1 MKISLAPQQYF
12 DLDGKPL
19 VAGRLKIHL
28 HGSDTLADT
37 FILSGNDFV
46 EGPNPVILDNAGE
59 QQNTIFM
66 EAAIYDI
73 EVEKLDNGQYAKISD
88 FQFGFVMPSAKN
100 DTIVEGIAGL
110 EQADP
115 ELGFVSVVGY
125 DGTTYAGQRTYMWD
139 SQCTEEADGGC
150 IIASDVSD
158 RGRWLLLSDLRELP
172 CTYYGIEAGRESN
185 ISAFLTYLPVV
196 GTYGIFMPPVPRFVQ
211 GTYTSEGTIS
221 SLKTISFDQG
231 AKFTKLKFSCIGV
244 EITEPVNDYVADFL
258 FLHQAYAESSWF
270 RTVKSFWSC
279 GAAELHQSRTNHFEN
294 TNLGSGATGV
304 AYCKITG
311 SPITMT
317 GTGNL
322 LITHCDIADRTISTN
337 WYCTFQDMVLTDRW
351 FADSNWNIGQSTS
364 YRQYANTGATNVLD
378 IANFQNA
385 NVYVLWAAAWGLTA
399 LNLRNRDIGTIDT
412 SMPFVAIS
420 NANINEAHFDNN
432 ITLSNVM
439 CPNLNFENSN
449 IAVITK
455 DCNATVN
462 TASCKTWQDRDSSF
476 ALGCDINL
484 YYTEVSWNGTDA
496 NLNSHRMG
504 RADDDLYAQKP
515 LTLWGC
521 TINNGVIAH
530 SEPVV
535 LECNIANTPV
545 YVYPYSFFDG
555 TAMTWKF
562 GMEFRHNRFNGASG
576 IKIGGHNG
584 ISDHLSEVHDCVMG
598 GLAIVDNVF
607 NTTIEGITCPFWA
620 GDGSHRFVQGVTSYD
635 PANDST
641 MMGNY
646 FSTPYIYMNNTGNC
660 PKQHSRPCM
669 DDALGNQPVVIAM
682 PWRGATTTSAGMR
695 ATPQSPIEKVFGFP
709 AIYDSTRSALPDP
722 TVNEHNTY
730 YISSMSVTVPY
741 KAKALCYSNQSG
753 GNCADYPIHAYIP
766 VCACDKSLPND
777 MFNCYVGA
785 IGEIAQFFGINPI
798 MSGE

>member
-88 FQFGFVMPSAKN
+88 FQFGFIMPSAKN

-211 GTYTSEGTIS
+211 GTYTTEGIIT

-231 AKFTKLKFSCIGV
+231 AKFTKLKFSCIAA
-244 EITEPVNDYVADFL
+244 EISEPVNDYVADFL

-294 TNLGSGATGV
+294 TNLGNGATGV

-322 LITHCDIADRTISTN
+322 LITHCDIADRALSTN
-337 WYCTFQDMVLTDRW
+337 WYCIFQDMVLTDRW

-378 IANFQNA
+378 IANFANA

-412 SMPFVAIS
+412 SMPFLAI
-420 NANINEAHFDNN
+420 ANGSINEAHFDNN
-432 ITLSNVM
+432 ITLSNVI

-462 TASCKTWQDRDSSF
+462 TASCKTWQDKDSSF
-476 ALGCDINL
+476 AFSCDIDV
-484 YYTEVSWNGTDA
+484 YYTELSWNGTDA
-496 NLNSHRMG
+496 NLNSHRIG
-504 RADDDLYAQKP
+504 RADDDLIAQKP

-535 LECNIANTPV
+535 LESNIANTVV

-555 TAMTWKF
+555 SSMTWRL
-562 GMEFRHNRFNGASG
+562 GCEFRKNRFNGASA
-576 IKIGGHNG
+576 INIGANNG
-584 ISDHLSEVHDCVMG
+584 LSDHLTEVYECAVSG
-598 GLAIVDNVF
+598 IAITDNVF
-607 NTTIEGITCPFWA
+607 NTTVFGVNCPFWS
-620 GDGSHRFVQGVTSYD
+620 GPNMSHRFIRGMTTYD
-635 PANDST
+635 CTDPTAPGDYFPT
-641 MMGNY
+641 MYEYARN
-646 FSTPYIYMNNTGNC
+646 SNNC
-660 PKQHSRPCM
+660 PKAYARPTGVGNGGLVSVTGWASVAGSTYNDLSFQNNVAAEYVFALPALANASR
-669 DDALGNQPVVIAM
+669 
-682 PWRGATTTSAGMR
+682 
-695 ATPQSPIEKVFGFP
+695 E
-709 AIYDSTRSALPDP
+709 AIPDP
-722 TVNEHNTY
+722 THSTLY
-730 YISSMSVTVPY
+730 YVDNRCVTVPY
-741 KAKALCYSNQSG
+741 RAKATVCEDQVR
-753 GNCADYPIHAYIP
+753 NCIDYPQHCYMPICAY
-766 VCACDKSLPND
+766 DKSMPNS
-777 MFNCYVGA
+777 MFYCIPGTYNYISQLCGV
-785 IGEIAQFFGINPI
+785 NPI
-798 MSGE
+798 NAEQ